1 MGKDPSAG
9 RGGNDFTGC
18 PYCTIQVPVDATV
31 CPHCR
36 KTLPAQ
42 AEGGR
47 RAGRTILPSIGRPAS
62 GVWERYGIW
71 IKAAGPVLLA
81 VVVLLMV
88 YRSWTGF
95 RITVV
100 QNPDLP
106 LQVEKERQGNTVV
119 LRGTVTNRGVD
130 VPDLSLRSIRVVV
143 EFLYRDGRRDRKT
156 AFPKT
161 RFRGEGALLRGETGT
176 FEVVAP
182 SDRLDTISFR
192 CEVVDLD
199 LGKTLIPSRQRRVP
213 AGRR

>member
-1 MGKDPSAG
+1 MEGDPSAG
-9 RGGNDFTGC
+9 QGKNGFTGC
-18 PYCTIQVPVDATV
+18 PYCTIQVPVGASV

-36 KTLPAQ
+36 NQLPSQ
-42 AEGGR
+42 SAEGR
-47 RAGRTILPSIGRPAS
+47 MERRTILPSLAASPA
-62 GVWERYGIW
+62 GFWERYGIW
-71 IKAAGPVLLA
+71 VKAAGPVLLA
-81 VVVLLMV
+81 FVVLLLV
-88 YRSWTGF
+88 YRSWSGF

-100 QNPDLP
+100 PNPDLP
-106 LQVEKERQGNTVV
+106 LQVEKERQGDAVL

-176 FEVVAP
+176 FELVAP
-182 SDRLDTISFR
+182 SDRLDSITFR
-192 CEVVDLD
+192 CEVADLD

-213 AGRR
+213 ARRK

>member
-1 MGKDPSAG
+1 MGNDPSAG
-9 RGGNDFTGC
+9 QGKNGFIGC
-18 PYCTIQVPVDATV
+18 PYCTIQVPVDAAV

-36 KTLPAQ
+36 KPLPSQ
-42 AEGGR
+42 AEEGR
-47 RAGRTILPSIGRPAS
+47 KEGRAVLPSFGRPVS
-62 GVWERYGIW
+62 GFWERYGIW
-71 IKAAGPVLLA
+71 VKAAGPVLLA
-81 VVVLLMV
+81 VVVLLLV

-100 QNPDLP
+100 PNQDLP
-106 LQVEKERQGNTVV
+106 LQVTKERQGNTVV
-119 LRGTVTNRGVD
+119 LRGTVTNRGID

-182 SDRLDTISFR
+182 SDRLDVITFR

-199 LGKTLIPSRQRRVP
+199 LGKKLIPSRQRRVP